1 MRPADKV
8 IGERQEYIF
17 DRKTYV
23 YLGERSVVTD
33 AAKVGAPVG
42 SVLTSSAQLKVSV
55 ADHAPAV
62 VDED

>member
-1 MRPADKV
+1 M

-17 DRKTYV
+17 DRKTYM
-23 YLGERSVVTD
+23 YLGERSVVID
-33 AAKVGAPVG
+33 AAKAEAPVG